1 MKKMDIFEYVE
12 RPLIDYKMNYTFFS
26 CLIYN
31 LIIHVL
37 LEVFGFKWLCHPK
50 KNRLCETIVNIIEIK
65 KVLSILSDYHR
76 ATANFI
82 RLPFFPL
89 EHSILV
95 EIMCFF

>member
-1 MKKMDIFEYVE
+1 M
-12 RPLIDYKMNYTFFS
+12 FFWKS
-26 CLIYN
+26 SDLN
-31 LIIHVL
+31 DFVTRQ
-37 LEVFGFKWLCHPK
+37 
-50 KNRLCETIVNIIEIK
+50 NRLCDTIVNIIEIK